1 MGQSSWTVFIDL
13 LFLLLCVRIL
23 YISVS
28 RGIVCEIIKIVGL
41 LFGVFF
47 AFQYYSFI
55 GDTVGKSILFL
66 NERYFYLVAFLVILL
81 GIRAIFSF
89 LGLIVRL
96 LFKRQDITILERWVS
111 FFAGSFRAA
120 LLSSI
125 ILFTL
130 YLSPLSSE
138 VFSHSL
144 SYSLFRNFAPGSYML
159 IQKNFTSV
167 NSRFEKNKK
176 VEEYFNFPRQLKNY
190 KIRRSTR

>member
-1 MGQSSWTVFIDL
+1 MEQSSGAVFIDL

-23 YISVS
+23 YIAVS
-28 RGIVCEIIKIVGL
+28 RGIVTEAIKIIGL

-66 NERYFYLVAFLVILL
+66 NKRYFHLVVFLIILL

-96 LFKRQDITILERWVS
+96 LFKRQDTAIFERWVS

-125 ILFTL
+125 VLFAL
-130 YLSPLSSE
+130 HLSPLSSE
-138 VFSHSL
+138 FYSHSTA
-144 SYSLFRNFAPGSYML
+144 YSFFRNLAPGSYMV
-159 IQKNFTSV
+159 IQQSFASV
-167 NSRFEKNKK
+167 NPKFVRNKE
-176 VEEYFNFPRQLKNY
+176 VEEYLSSPKQFKN
-190 KIRRSTR
+190 